1 MEVVPVPRAYT
12 VLIDYAHSPNA
23 LENILLTARDFTAGR
38 LICLFG
44 CGGDRDK
51 TKRPIMGAIA
61 RELADLVVLTS
72 DNPRTEEP
80 EAIIRDI
87 QAGMT
92 EEGGAPVHVEP
103 DRRRAIAWALDQGR
117 PGDVIVL
124 AGKGLETY
132 QEVNGVQLPMDER
145 EIVAD
150 WFRELDGRKDRAGIL
165 PAAVV

>member
-1 MEVVPVPRAYT
+1 M
-12 VLIDYAHSPNA
+12 LIDYAHSPNA

-87 QAGMT
+87 QAGMA
-92 EEGGAPVHVEP
+92 E
-103 DRRRAIAWALDQGR
+103 GR
-117 PGDVIVL
+117 PPSTWSRTAAGHRLGIGPGPAGDVIVL
-124 AGKGLETY
+124 A
-132 QEVNGVQLPMDER
+132 
-145 EIVAD
+145 A
-150 WFRELDGRKDRAGIL
+150 RATRPIRR
-165 PAAVV
+165 